1 MMVNETH
8 ASKIQKSVYTPL
20 NCFDLISRATDM
32 YADKDSYAY
41 FYGAK
46 GCVLTAAAMR
56 ALMAAEPVYFSRYS
70 DDEIKE
76 IFDFSIGKI
85 GIDCSGFINQLT
97 GVSNW
102 STGYINESL
111 NQTTP
116 AAGTWGNI
124 LYTTFGGTGRHVG
137 IDIGQGRFL
146 HCPKEL
152 HTIEMGLISEYPWE
166 RSGQIYGVSYF
177 LTGNK

>member
-1 MMVNETH
+1 MVNETH

-56 ALMAAEPVYFSRYS
+56 ALMAAEPVYFSRYT

-76 IFDFSIGKI
+76 IFDFSLGKI
-85 GIDCSGFINQLT
+85 GIDCSGFINLLT
-97 GVSNW
+97 GQTNW
-102 STGYINESL
+102 STGYFLESL
-111 NQTTP
+111 NKTDP
-116 AAGTWGNI
+116 IHGTWGNL
-124 LYTTFGGTGRHVG
+124 LYTTFCGTGRHVG
-137 IDIGQGRFL
+137 IDIGEGRFL
-146 HCPKEL
+146 HAPKEM
-152 HTIEMGLISEYPWE
+152 HSIEMGTIKNYPWE
-166 RSGQIYGVSYF
+166 YSGQIKGVSYF
-177 LTGNK
+177 LTGDK